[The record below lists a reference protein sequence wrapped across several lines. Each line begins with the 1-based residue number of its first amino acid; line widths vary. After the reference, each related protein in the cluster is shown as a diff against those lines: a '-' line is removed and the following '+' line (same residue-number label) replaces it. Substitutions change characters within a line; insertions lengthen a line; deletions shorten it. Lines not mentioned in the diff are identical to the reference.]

1 MQDNQRIEIYI
12 DPDAQSLQDRFDEML
27 RAYEEMAR
35 GIKEAF
41 RQADLTGTVKSLVS
55 LNYYTEKFSGQLSYL
70 RLSLGRL
77 KAAFTQAFAPIGAYV
92 LPLINRAIN
101 HLASFLH
108 AVGAVFAAVTDSV
121 RGTDSAALSAE
132 NAAKSYKNLGAAAKK
147 SLAGFD
153 RIERLNGGSGS
164 AAASTYNPLTA
175 VTYPLKEWVSK
186 ILNFLEPLRKI
197 DFSHLQAA
205 FQKLWQTVQPLLA
218 KLGEALN
225 WLWQAVAAPFIAWC
239 MEVLFPALTD
249 TFSGALDTVGSSAG
263 SLITGIGM
271 LFEALR
277 PVGEFIRSAIV
288 TALQSWQQ
296 IFGALAG
303 QLSEKGPEICT
314 IFHNVAQV
322 VTKIWNVIGP
332 ILTALYTQFQTTFAG
347 IGAVAAQIIGAIL
360 EGLAGLSEFVAGV
373 FTGDWKRAW
382 NGILYAF
389 KGLINSLIGLLNALL
404 TKLTGALNGVIRLA
418 NAMSFTV
425 PSWVPGIGGKKF
437 GFGMKTVTAPQ
448 IPYLARGAVLPAN
461 RPFLAMVGDQ
471 RHGTNIEAPLT
482 TIQEAMGAVMGDYA
496 AGNMAGHEATVAVL
510 KQILEAVLGMELS
523 DSLIA
528 AAAGRYGAKMAI
540 VRGGA

>member
-1 MQDNQRIEIYI
+1 MQDNQHIEIYI
-12 DPDAQSLQDRFDEML
+12 EPGAQSLQDRFDEML

-35 GIKEAF
+35 GIEEAF
-41 RQADLTGTVKSLVS
+41 RQIDLTDQVKGLVS
-55 LNYYTEKFSGQLSYL
+55 LNYYTEKFTGQLSYL

-92 LPLINRAIN
+92 LPVINRAIN
-101 HLASFLH
+101 YLASFLH
-108 AVGAVFAAVTDSV
+108 TLGAVFAALTDGV

-132 NAAKSYKNLGAAAKK
+132 NAAKSYKNLGAAAKR

-153 RIERLNGGSGS
+153 QIERLNGGTGGS
-164 AAASTYNPLTA
+164 AESVYNPLTA
-175 VTYPLKEWVSK
+175 VTYPMKEWVSK

-197 DFSHLQAA
+197 DFSNLQAA
-205 FQKLWQTVQPLLA
+205 FQRLWQTVQPLLQ
-218 KLGEALN
+218 KLGQALN
-225 WLWQAVAAPFIAWC
+225 WLWQAVAAPFIRWC
-239 MEVLFPALTD
+239 METLFPALTD
-249 TFSGALDTVGSSAG
+249 TFAGALDTVGSSAG
-263 SLITGIGM
+263 SLLTGIGM

-303 QLSEKGPEICT
+303 ELSDKGPEIGT
-314 IFHNVAQV
+314 IFHNLAQV
-322 VTKIWNVIGP
+322 ITKIWSVIGP
-332 ILTALYTQFQTTFAG
+332 ILTALYTQFQATFAG
-347 IGAVAAQIIGAIL
+347 LGTVAAQVFGAVL

-425 PSWVPGIGGKKF
+425 PSWVPGIGGQKF
-437 GFGMKTVTAPQ
+437 GFGLKTVTAPQ

-471 RHGTNIEAPLT
+471 RHGTNVEAPLA
-482 TIQEAMGAVMGDYA
+482 TIQQAMGTVLDGYTAS
-496 AGNMAGHEATVAVL
+496 NLAGHEATVAVL
-510 KQILEAVLGMELS
+510 RQILEAVLGIGL
-523 DSLIA
+523 DDGLIA
-528 AAAGRYGAKMAI
+528 AAAARYGAKMAV
-540 VRGGA
+540 VRGGV